1 MNRQERRKEQKLEE
15 WVKSLPTD
23 KLRMIERVAV
33 NMSRI
38 EIEAYSHAYERV
50 LRVKFYEMLD
60 NSIEA
65 EGLLKEVLEGVETEG
80 RKIKELLN
88 EGEIYKMEIK
98 DKTKEIIEKYLEE
111 KSRGIKE
118 NAIIKD
124 LVFMFPKMTKT
135 AIKNIIVE
143 YKRDNEEDEKLDAA
157 LEEIFPKIEEKVK
170 EKIVAKKEKE
180 VPKKEKEVSK
190 TIEKAIIPDLT
201 YFAERRAEIEKK
213 REEELKELQETIN
226 KQVEGMEKEVEALK
240 TKIADLKEIMY

>member
-23 KLRMIERVAV
+23 KLRIIEKVAL
-33 NMSRI
+33 NMSRMD
-38 EIEAYSHAYERV
+38 IEAYLYAYERV
-50 LRVKFYEMLD
+50 LRVKFYEMLG

-98 DKTKEIIEKYLEE
+98 DKTKEIIAKYLEE

-124 LVFMFPKMTKT
+124 LVFMYPKMTKT

-143 YKRDNEEDEKLDAA
+143 YKRDNEEDEKVDAA
-157 LEEIFPKIEEKVK
+157 LEEIFPKEETKEEVKAEKKKPKTEKKV
-170 EKIVAKKEKE
+170 I
-180 VPKKEKEVSK
+180 S
-190 TIEKAIIPDLT
+190 DLT

-213 REEELKELQETIN
+213 REEELKELQNSIN
-226 KQVEGMEKEVEALK
+226 KQVEEMEKEVEELK
-240 TKIADLKEIMY
+240 TRIADLKEIMY

>member
-23 KLRMIERVAV
+23 KLRIIERVAL
-33 NMSRI
+33 NMSRMD
-38 EIEAYSHAYERV
+38 IEAYLYAYERV

-65 EGLLKEVLEGVETEG
+65 EGLVKEVLEGVETEG

-98 DKTKEIIEKYLEE
+98 DKTKEIIAKYLEE

-124 LVFMFPKMTKT
+124 LVFMYPKMTKT

-143 YKRDNEEDEKLDAA
+143 YKRDIEEINADAA
-157 LEEIFPKIEEKVK
+157 LEEMFSEEEIKDEVKVEAKEEKK
-170 EKIVAKKEKE
+170 KPKAEKKV
-180 VPKKEKEVSK
+180 
-190 TIEKAIIPDLT
+190 IEDLT

-213 REEELKELQETIN
+213 REEELKELQEKIN
-226 KQVEGMEKEVEALK
+226 KQVEGMEKEVEELK
-240 TKIADLKEIMY
+240 IKIADLKEIMY

>member
-23 KLRMIERVAV
+23 KLRIIERVAL
-33 NMSRI
+33 NMSRMD
-38 EIEAYSHAYERV
+38 IEAYLYAYERV
-50 LRVKFYEMLD
+50 LRVKFYEMLG

-65 EGLLKEVLEGVETEG
+65 EGLVKEVLEGVETEG

-98 DKTKEIIEKYLEE
+98 DKTKEIIAKYLEE

-124 LVFMFPKMTKT
+124 LDFMFPKITKT

-143 YKRDNEEDEKLDAA
+143 YKRDNKEDEKLDAA
-157 LEEIFPKIEEKVK
+157 LEEIFPKEEVKDEVKEEKK
-170 EKIVAKKEKE
+170 KPKAEKKV
-180 VPKKEKEVSK
+180 
-190 TIEKAIIPDLT
+190 IEDLT

-226 KQVEGMEKEVEALK
+226 KQVEGMEKEVEELK
-240 TKIADLKEIMY
+240 SKIADLKEIMY

>member
-23 KLRMIERVAV
+23 KLRIIERLAL
-33 NMSRI
+33 NMSRMD
-38 EIEAYSHAYERV
+38 IEAYLYAYERV
-50 LRVKFYEMLD
+50 LRVKFYEMLG

-65 EGLLKEVLEGVETEG
+65 EGVVKEVLEGVETEG

-98 DKTKEIIEKYLEE
+98 DKTKEIIARYLEE

-124 LVFMFPKMTKT
+124 LVFTYPKMTKT
-135 AIKNIIVE
+135 AIKNIIIE
-143 YKRDNEEDEKLDAA
+143 YKRDNEEDEKLEAA
-157 LEEIFPKIEEKVK
+157 LEEIFPKEEVKDEVKVAAKEEKK
-170 EKIVAKKEKE
+170 KPKTEKKVI
-180 VPKKEKEVSK
+180 
-190 TIEKAIIPDLT
+190 TDLT

-213 REEELKELQETIN
+213 REEELKELQNSIN
-226 KQVEGMEKEVEALK
+226 KQVEEMEKEVEELK
-240 TKIADLKEIMY
+240 TKIANLKEIMY

>member
-23 KLRMIERVAV
+23 KLRIIEKLAL
-33 NMSRI
+33 NMSRMD
-38 EIEAYSHAYERV
+38 IEAYLYAYERV
-50 LRVKFYEMLD
+50 LRVKFYEMLG

-65 EGLLKEVLEGVETEG
+65 EGLLGEVLQGVETEG

-98 DKTKEIIEKYLEE
+98 DKTKEIIAKYLEE

-124 LVFMFPKMTKT
+124 LTFMFPKMTKT

-143 YKRDNEEDEKLDAA
+143 YKRDNEEVKLDAA
-157 LEEIFPKIEEKVK
+157 LEEIFPKEEERKEIKTKITKVKEENEAIKKVK
-170 EKIVAKKEKE
+170 EKEK
-180 VPKKEKEVSK
+180 
-190 TIEKAIIPDLT
+190 TDLT
-201 YFAERRAEIEKK
+201 YFAERKAEIEKK

-226 KQVEGMEKEVEALK
+226 KQVEGMEKEVEELK
-240 TKIADLKEIMY
+240 SKIADLKEIMY

>member
-23 KLRMIERVAV
+23 KLRIIEKVAL
-33 NMSRI
+33 NMSRMD
-38 EIEAYSHAYERV
+38 IEAYLYAYERV
-50 LRVKFYEMLD
+50 LRVKFYEMLG

-65 EGLLKEVLEGVETEG
+65 EGLVKEVLEGVETEG

-157 LEEIFPKIEEKVK
+157 LAEIFPKEEIKDEVKVAAKEEKK
-170 EKIVAKKEKE
+170 KPKAEKKVVA
-180 VPKKEKEVSK
+180 
-190 TIEKAIIPDLT
+190 DLT

-213 REEELKELQETIN
+213 REEELKELQEKIN
-226 KQVEGMEKEVEALK
+226 KQVEGMEKEVEELK

>member
-1 MNRQERRKEQKLEE
+1 
-15 WVKSLPTD
+15 
-23 KLRMIERVAV
+23 
-33 NMSRI
+33 MSRMD
-38 EIEAYSHAYERV
+38 IEAYLYAYERV

-65 EGLLKEVLEGVETEG
+65 EGLVKEVLEGVETEG

-157 LEEIFPKIEEKVK
+157 LEEIFPKEEVKDEVKVAAKEEKK
-170 EKIVAKKEKE
+170 KPKAEKKEK
-180 VPKKEKEVSK
+180 
-190 TIEKAIIPDLT
+190 TDLT

-213 REEELKELQETIN
+213 REEELKELQEKIN
-226 KQVEGMEKEVEALK
+226 KQVEGMEKEVEELK

>member
-15 WVKSLPTD
+15 WIKSRPTD
-23 KLRMIERVAV
+23 KRRIIEKLAL
-33 NMSRI
+33 NMSRMD
-38 EIEAYSHAYERV
+38 IEAYLYAYERV
-50 LRVKFYEMLD
+50 LRVKFYEMLG

-65 EGLLKEVLEGVETEG
+65 EGLVEEVLQGVETEG

-98 DKTKEIIEKYLEE
+98 DKTKEVIAKYLEE

-143 YKRDNEEDEKLDAA
+143 YKRDNEEVKLDAA
-157 LEEIFPKIEEKVK
+157 LEEIFPKEEERKEIKTKITKVK
-170 EKIVAKKEKE
+170 E
-180 VPKKEKEVSK
+180 EKEVSK
-190 TIEKAIIPDLT
+190 TIEKGIIPDLS
-201 YFAERRAEIEKK
+201 YFAERKAEIEKK

-226 KQVEGMEKEVEALK
+226 KQVEGMEKEVEELK
-240 TKIADLKEIMY
+240 SKIADLKEIMY

>member
-23 KLRMIERVAV
+23 KLRIIERVAL
-33 NMSRI
+33 NMSRMD
-38 EIEAYSHAYERV
+38 IEAYLYAYERV
-50 LRVKFYEMLD
+50 LRVKFYEMLG
-60 NSIEA
+60 NSMEA
-65 EGLLKEVLEGVETEG
+65 EGLVKEVLEGVETEG

-157 LEEIFPKIEEKVK
+157 LEEIFPKEEVKDEVKV
-170 EKIVAKKEKE
+170 EKKKPKAEKK
-180 VPKKEKEVSK
+180 VI
-190 TIEKAIIPDLT
+190 TDLT

-213 REEELKELQETIN
+213 REGELKELQNSIN
-226 KQVEGMEKEVEALK
+226 KQVEEMEKEVEELK
-240 TKIADLKEIMY
+240 SKIADLKEIMY

>member
-23 KLRMIERVAV
+23 KLRIIEKLAL
-33 NMSRI
+33 NMSRMD
-38 EIEAYSHAYERV
+38 IEAYLYAYERV
-50 LRVKFYEMLD
+50 LRVKFYEMLG

-65 EGLLKEVLEGVETEG
+65 EGLVEEVIQGVETEG

-98 DKTKEIIEKYLEE
+98 DKAKEVIAKYLEE

-124 LVFMFPKMTKT
+124 LVFMYPKMTKT

-157 LEEIFPKIEEKVK
+157 LEEIFPKEEERKEVKAKITKVK
-170 EKIVAKKEKE
+170 EEKE
-180 VPKKEKEVSK
+180 VPKTV
-190 TIEKAIIPDLT
+190 EKAIIPDLS
-201 YFAERRAEIEKK
+201 YFAERKAEIEKE
-213 REEELKELQETIN
+213 RECSLNRLAESIN
-226 KQVEGMEKEVEALK
+226 EQIEGMEKEVEELK
-240 TKIADLKEIMY
+240 SKIADLKEIMY

>member
-23 KLRMIERVAV
+23 KLRIIEKLAL
-33 NMSRI
+33 NMSRMD
-38 EIEAYSHAYERV
+38 IEAYLYAYERV

-65 EGLLKEVLEGVETEG
+65 EGLVKEVLEGVETEG

-98 DKTKEIIEKYLEE
+98 DKTKEIIAKYLEE

-143 YKRDNEEDEKLDAA
+143 YKRDNEEVKLGAY
-157 LEEIFPKIEEKVK
+157 LEEIFPKEEERKEIKTKITKVK
-170 EKIVAKKEKE
+170 EENEVIKKAKEKE
-180 VPKKEKEVSK
+180 K
-190 TIEKAIIPDLT
+190 TDVT
-201 YFAERRAEIEKK
+201 YFAERKAEIEKK

-226 KQVEGMEKEVEALK
+226 KQVEGMEKEVEELK